1 MMKRHL
7 PLAILLLGVA
17 YLGSTLWPPRNRSEF
32 DLPAFG
38 QLPVLVNGRIQPLD
52 SVARN
57 ALLVMQGRQPIAAP
71 DGQALA
77 PIEWLADVL
86 FNPAV
91 ADDYPHFLI
100 QNSEVLAIF
109 SKEAGGQKRFSFNEL
124 RAGLPELQRQMRLA
138 EPVDEGARTPFQR
151 GVVEL
156 YQRLV
161 LYQGLKASLNAEDS
175 PDFLADVLRLQ
186 QVIPAGAAAA
196 RAKRAGQPFNEKD
209 YQAAVDAASRFQY
222 LSDNGYLLAIPPGP
236 AAADPNA
243 WTKLGSELLDAFKT
257 GVINPDVM
265 AYAGLGHAWRLKQ
278 PQDFNEVL
286 ALYRQQL
293 EKGFQPQLRKCRIEA
308 AFNRIDPFLSGIVLY
323 VCVFLL
329 AAVSWL
335 CWPNLLERSA
345 LGLLG
350 LAFLATTVGIGTRM
364 WLEGRPPV
372 TNLYSSALFVGWV
385 AVALCIVLERTFR
398 NAVGAAA
405 GGLIGFGTLVIALN
419 LANGGDTME
428 MMRAVLDSNFWLA
441 THVVTITVG
450 YGATFL
456 AGILGIIY
464 VVLGVSTSW
473 LKKVPSDVSIAVTA
487 VVSPVAGVAA
497 AVAKPGAETNAKM
510 LERMI
515 YGIVCFAT
523 LFSLVGTILGGIWA
537 DQSWG
542 RFWGW
547 DPKENGALI
556 IVLWNAIILH
566 CRWGGLVRQ
575 RGLALLA
582 VFGNV
587 VTGWSWFGVNLLG
600 VGLHSYGFTQSG
612 AYWLAAFV
620 ASQLLIIALG
630 ALPLERWQSFRRE
643 APAPA
648 AARKATAAAK

>member
-1 MMKRHL
+1 MIKRYL
-7 PLAILLLGVA
+7 PTIILLLGVA
-17 YLGSTLWPPRNRSEF
+17 YLGSTLLPPRNRSEF

-57 ALLVMQGRQPIAAP
+57 ALLVMQDRQRFVAP

-77 PIEWLADVL
+77 PIEWLLDVL

-91 ADDYPHFLI
+91 ADDYQHFLI
-100 QNSEVLAIF
+100 QNSDVLAIF

-124 RAGLPELQRQMRLA
+124 RPGLPELQRQMRLA

-151 GVVEL
+151 GVVDL
-156 YQRLV
+156 FQRLL

-196 RAKRAGQPFNEKD
+196 RAKRAGQPYNEKD

-222 LSDNGYLLAIPPGP
+222 LSDTGYLLAIPPGP
-236 AAADPNA
+236 AAPDPNA
-243 WTKLGSELLDAFKT
+243 WTKLGAELLDAFKT

-286 ALYRQQL
+286 GLYRQQL
-293 EKGFQPQLRKCRIEA
+293 AKGFQPQLRKCAIEA
-308 AFNRIDPFLSGIVLY
+308 AFNRIEPFYSGMVLY
-323 VCVFLL
+323 VCAFLL

-335 CWPNLLERSA
+335 RWPDLLGRSA
-345 LGLLG
+345 LWVLA
-350 LAFLATTVGIGTRM
+350 LAFVAATVGIGTRM

-385 AVALCIVLERTFR
+385 AVALCLVLERTFR

-405 GGLIGFGTLVIALN
+405 GGLIGYATLLIAHH
-419 LANGGDTME
+419 LAVGGDTME

-441 THVVTITVG
+441 THVVTIAVG

-456 AGILGIIY
+456 AGILGILYI
-464 VVLGVSTSW
+464 VLGVFTPW
-473 LKKVPSDVSIAVTA
+473 LKRKTA
-487 VVSPVAGVAA
+487 GDAAGPAA
-497 AVAKPGAETNAKM
+497 LTDTNAKM
-510 LERMI
+510 LERMT

-575 RGLALLA
+575 RGLMLLA

-587 VTGWSWFGVNLLG
+587 VTSWSWFGVNLLG
-600 VGLHSYGFTQSG
+600 VGLHSYGFTQG
-612 AYWLAAFV
+612 TFNLLVAFDV
-620 ASQLLIIALG
+620 AMLLIIGLG
-630 ALPLERWQSFRRE
+630 AMPLERWQSFRRE
-643 APAPA
+643 SPAPG
-648 AARKATAAAK
+648 AARKATVVAK